1 MRLRASVHRER
12 WTPDQEH
19 VADRPV
25 TKHQHYHQAVYVM
38 LNGGVLRGV
47 TEGSPLWAPI
57 PAERQCRTGYVLTM
71 GPVTVPHLEEWVS
84 GNPRAVWVEL
94 K

>member
-25 TKHQHYHQAVYVM
+25 TKHQHYHQAAYVM
-38 LNGGVLRGV
+38 L
-47 TEGSPLWAPI
+47 
-57 PAERQCRTGYVLTM
+57 
-71 GPVTVPHLEEWVS
+71 TVPHEEEWVS